1 MVKSKLLKPIGVL
14 YKTRYFL
21 NKKFY
26 TFFLIHFFMSHKRYG
41 QSCSGRTNKKVN
53 EINLLIN
60 KALSCIYCKK
70 YKESVRNLKVTKKY

>member
-1 MVKSKLLKPIGVL
+1 
-14 YKTRYFL
+14 
-21 NKKFY
+21 
-26 TFFLIHFFMSHKRYG
+26 MSHKRYG